1 MLKSKILGIRAT
13 ARDKKKKRKQKK
25 KNNKLISQQHFGLV
39 EKNKDKSDNMN
50 NKFCRSIQNFS
61 YIVSNGTVI
70 KESSSNNQ
78 SEINF
83 ENNKCSISS
92 DKINKIKKFDKNI
105 GLKKINSVNEINIQN
120 NIKKESKDFNNKEK
134 ANSNEEESDELF
146 NYIASKKTNVDKIT
160 KRELENI
167 FDNYKLGVDKE
178 DLEKMMNYMANSDET
193 EQNEELLV
201 EENEEDEE
209 ENKIEEIKKKKKI
222 NSVTREQFKKFYTEK
237 K

>member
-83 ENNKCSISS
+83 KNNKCSISS

-134 ANSNEEESDELF
+134 ANSNEEESDED
-146 NYIASKKTNVDKIT
+146 SGDS
-160 KRELENI
+160 
-167 FDNYKLGVDKE
+167 LG
-178 DLEKMMNYMANSDET
+178 LGNNSD
-193 EQNEELLV
+193 
-201 EENEEDEE
+201 
-209 ENKIEEIKKKKKI
+209 
-222 NSVTREQFKKFYTEK
+222 
-237 K
+237 